1 MNVIL
6 VCADLQKLYLIAFL
20 YFQTN
25 FLQYH
30 VNMIIDH

>member
-20 YFQTN
+20 YFQAD
-25 FLQYH
+25 FLQH
-30 VNMIIDH
+30 HLNMIVNH